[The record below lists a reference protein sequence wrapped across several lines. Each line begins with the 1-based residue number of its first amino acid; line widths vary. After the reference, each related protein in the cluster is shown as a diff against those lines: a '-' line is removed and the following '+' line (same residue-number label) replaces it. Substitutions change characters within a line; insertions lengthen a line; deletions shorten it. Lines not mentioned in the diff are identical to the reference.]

1 MKIDLNADLGEGA
14 PHDRELLTLVTSA
27 NISCG
32 AHAGSD
38 EDIASAIHHALL
50 HDVGIGAHPSYP
62 DRRNFG
68 RRPLDM
74 TPDALRETLTQQLRE
89 LRRRVEAEGGTLH
102 HVKPHGALY
111 NQAARDPVLAR
122 TVCEAVESIDGT
134 LFVVGL
140 SGSLFVDIARE
151 RGLLVLEEAFADRRY
166 ADDGSLL
173 PRTEPEAVLAMEE
186 DMAAQGLA
194 LASGS
199 SILSANGRRLQLRA
213 DTLCL
218 HGDHPE
224 ALTAARHL
232 RTILEENDF
241 SVCRPGH

>member
-1 MKIDLNADLGEGA
+1 MKIDLNADLGEGS
-14 PHDRELLTLVTSA
+14 PHDRELLALVTSA

-38 EDIASAIHHALL
+38 DDITSAIHHALL

-68 RRPLDM
+68 RKPLEM
-74 TPDALRETLTQQLRE
+74 APAALREILVHQLLE
-89 LRRRVEAEGGTLH
+89 LRQRVEAEGGALH
-102 HVKPHGALY
+102 HVKAHGALY

-122 TVCEAVESIDGT
+122 TVCEAIESVDGT
-134 LFVVGL
+134 LYVLGL
-140 SGSLFVDIARE
+140 SGSPFVDIARA
-151 RGLLVLEEAFADRRY
+151 RGLKVLEEAFADRRY

-173 PRTEPEAVLAMEE
+173 PRSEAEAVLAAEA

-194 LASGS
+194 LASGTGIFS
-199 SILSANGRRLQLRA
+199 TNGQHLELRA

-224 ALTAARHL
+224 ALTAARLL
-232 RTILEENDF
+232 RSILEENDF
-241 SVCRPGH
+241 RVCRPGH